1 MYLEKKKL
9 ITKRELKN
17 DLGCSLGF
25 IDSLMKKE
33 MIPYYKI
40 NRSVKFDMD
49 KVETSLK
56 KLEL

>member
-17 DLGCSLGF
+17 YLGCSLGF